1 MSAKYCNEPDA
12 CEYSDCPTAFCDR
25 ENKSELAA
33 MPCSPSDL
41 LPWVIAELRAKHAE
55 AEALMIDRD
64 PQQKHALNE
73 FNIFAFNNVPFL
85 ADQCEALMKANDK
98 TLPTEGAAQDS

>member
-1 MSAKYCNEPDA
+1 MSANTATPDSPA
-12 CEYSDCPTAFCDR
+12 GAGSSP
-25 ENKSELAA
+25 SS
-33 MPCSPSDL
+33 CSPSDL

-55 AEALMIDRD
+55 AERLMIDRD

-85 ADQCEALMKANDK
+85 ADRCEALMKANT
-98 TLPTEGAAQDS
+98 TLGESREVS